1 MKKAIQCLGLML
13 VLGWSSTAFAVDVPS
28 PKKLWV
34 HTSSGWSSITSFTNL
49 GTMSCSR
56 DLCHKYEVTINEG
69 LMNAGDQYIL
79 EFYENTTVF
88 DAALMFE
95 DLWTNVYDWFY
106 DYGSWDRVYSDTG
119 LNLDWTDGQYIVVVN
134 ADDGASEVSL
144 YLKVNVIS
152 DPG

>member
-1 MKKAIQCLGLML
+1 
-13 VLGWSSTAFAVDVPS
+13 
-28 PKKLWV
+28 
-34 HTSSGWSSITSFTNL
+34 
-49 GTMSCSR
+49 
-56 DLCHKYEVTINEG
+56 
-69 LMNAGDQYIL
+69 MNAGDQYIL